1 MCTFFTL
8 ELSLFSC
15 LTTTCFFEMTLHLNS
30 EKRLLA
36 SSIRT
41 VKSGLKN
48 SISLIETMDHARAYP
63 LLDSVT
69 PTSADQ
75 SLLRFADGSERILDE
90 RIVVWQGK
98 RLLGRP
104 QLGNYGLVWPETLVN
119 MDGIPVA
126 FDMGADEAFELST
139 PVAGGQ

>member
-8 ELSLFSC
+8 ELNLFSC

-30 EKRLLA
+30 EKRLSE

-48 SISLIETMDHARAYP
+48 SISLVGTMDHAKTYP

-69 PTSADQ
+69 PTGAEH

-90 RIVVWQGK
+90 RDVVWQGK
-98 RLLGRP
+98 RLSGRP
-104 QLGNYGLVWPETLVN
+104 QLGNYGVVWPETLVDV
-119 MDGIPVA
+119 DGIPVA

-139 PVAGGQ
+139 PVASDQ

>member
-8 ELSLFSC
+8 ELNLFSY
-15 LTTTCFFEMTLHLNS
+15 LTTTYFFEMTLHLNS

-41 VKSGLKN
+41 VKFGLKN
-48 SISLIETMDHARAYP
+48 SISLIETMDHAKAYP
-63 LLDSVT
+63 LLDSVS
-69 PTSADQ
+69 PAGADH

-90 RIVVWQGK
+90 RDVVWQGK

-104 QLGNYGLVWPETLVN
+104 QLGNYGLVWPEMLLDAN
-119 MDGIPVA
+119 SNPMA
-126 FDMGADEAFELST
+126 FDMGAYEAFELST